1 MSLLDKLF
9 SVFLKNVI
17 CCKLSVFSWCA
28 NHIYFQADFNIF
40 KYFSKFLEKFGRQV
54 SKEEFLQKWKSLCH
68 TKWNCRSPEV
78 TSKSLQKVLSV
89 LNAQRIFLKT
99 PWTFKDQIIFHDTPT
114 RVTFTQLLYKTKNKA
129 SHKSN
134 ILSRMVQGV

>member
-99 PWTFKDQIIFHDTPT
+99 PWTFKDQIIYQDT
-114 RVTFTQLLYKTKNKA
+114 
-129 SHKSN
+129 HKSKQELLLHN
-134 ILSRMVQGV
+134 CYIRPRIKRT

>member
-54 SKEEFLQKWKSLCH
+54 SEEEFLQNGKVYVTPNEIADRL
-68 TKWNCRSPEV
+68 RSHLNL
-78 TSKSLQKVLSV
+78 SKKVLSV
-89 LNAQRIFLKT
+89 LNAQRIFL
-99 PWTFKDQIIFHDTPT
+99 
-114 RVTFTQLLYKTKNKA
+114 
-129 SHKSN
+129 
-134 ILSRMVQGV
+134 